1 MGDNFN
7 RPTSGSIYDWAN
19 EDLLAEPGKVPH
31 KSADEELDEILA
43 VFGSNGQQRRSE
55 QPVRNVVQ
63 VDQRS
68 EQRRS
73 QQVPPRVSQRYEQS
87 QVSQDRR
94 RSNADSQYY
103 EDMRRKSRTSAPSS
117 NKRGQ
122 TKVPKKWQ
130 VAAVS
135 VLVAGSLYVGGVM
148 AAPLDNFVG
157 QIQNRWLLE
166 QKVDVFVQ
174 EVVKPNTTTTFMQ
187 DKQIDYG
194 KIAEVIEADEQF
206 TNEELLITVDAL
218 GEVGTNQV
226 LAQAVNPPAPDV
238 ETYMRER
245 NITDLNDWKQKT
257 AEAMYLSDQMAET
270 KTELDSIF
278 KGTTSSNNSTT
289 AEAENTQTYGG
300 K

>member
-7 RPTSGSIYDWAN
+7 RPTNGSVYDWAN
-19 EDLLAEPGKVPH
+19 DDLLAEPGKVPR
-31 KSADEELDEILA
+31 KSAEEELDEILA
-43 VFGSNGQQRRSE
+43 VFGSNSQQRRSE
-55 QPVRNVVQ
+55 RPVQNVVPFEQ
-63 VDQRS
+63 QR

-73 QQVPPRVSQRYEQS
+73 QQEPPRVSQRYEQP
-87 QVSQDRR
+87 QANQERR
-94 RSNADSQYY
+94 RSSANSEYY
-103 EDMRRKSRTSAPSS
+103 EAMKRKSTTGTPSS
-117 NKRGQ
+117 NKRQ
-122 TKVPKKWQ
+122 KTSAPKKWQ

-135 VLVAGSLYVGGVM
+135 VLVAGALYVGGVM
-148 AAPLDNFVG
+148 AAPLDSFIG

-166 QKVDVFVQ
+166 QKTDVFVQ

-194 KIAEVIEADEQF
+194 KIAEVIETDGQF

-226 LAQAVNPPAPDV
+226 LAQAVNPPAADV
-238 ETYMRER
+238 ESYMRER

-278 KGTTSSNNSTT
+278 KGTTSSTT
-289 AEAENTQTYGG
+289 AETETTQTYGG

>member
-7 RPTSGSIYDWAN
+7 RPTNGSVYDWAN
-19 EDLLAEPGKVPH
+19 DDLLAEPGKVPR
-31 KSADEELDEILA
+31 KNADEELDEILA
-43 VFGSNGQQRRSE
+43 VFGSNSQQRRSV

-63 VDQRS
+63 VDQQS

-73 QQVPPRVSQRYEQS
+73 QQVPPRVSQRYEQP
-87 QVSQDRR
+87 QANQERR
-94 RSNADSQYY
+94 RSSANSEYY
-103 EDMRRKSRTSAPSS
+103 EAMKRKSRTSAPSS
-117 NKRGQ
+117 NKRQ
-122 TKVPKKWQ
+122 KTSASKKWQ

-135 VLVAGSLYVGGVM
+135 VLVAGALYVGGVM
-148 AAPLDNFVG
+148 AAPLDSFVG

-166 QKVDVFVQ
+166 QKTDVFVQ

-194 KIAEVIEADEQF
+194 KIAEVIETDGQF

-226 LAQAVNPPAPDV
+226 LAQAVNPPATDV
-238 ETYMRER
+238 ESYMRER

-257 AEAMYLSDQMAET
+257 AESMYLGDQITET
-270 KTELDSIF
+270 KAELDSIF
-278 KGTTSSNNSTT
+278 KGSTTSPT
-289 AEAENTQTYGG
+289 AETETTQTYGG